1 MTQMFD
7 DPRHTRGDL
16 KILNRS
22 LIDKW
27 DIPQE
32 LLQKLPLIL
41 GKIAVTG
48 KPREQIAAAKNLMLM
63 KEYNDEV
70 DSPKAPIQTSINV
83 GVAVDNRTDSGRDRL
98 AEIAARITA
107 RREARQLPD

>member
-1 MTQMFD
+1 MTQLFE
-7 DPRHTRGDL
+7 DPGHTRADL
-16 KILNRS
+16 NLLTRS
-22 LIDKW
+22 LVEKW
-27 DIPQE
+27 DIPSE

-63 KEYNDEV
+63 KQYNDEI
-70 DSPKAPIQTSINV
+70 DSPKAPSQTSINV
-83 GVAVDNRTDSGRDRL
+83 GVAVDNRTHSGRDRL

-107 RREARQLPD
+107 RRLALGSSD